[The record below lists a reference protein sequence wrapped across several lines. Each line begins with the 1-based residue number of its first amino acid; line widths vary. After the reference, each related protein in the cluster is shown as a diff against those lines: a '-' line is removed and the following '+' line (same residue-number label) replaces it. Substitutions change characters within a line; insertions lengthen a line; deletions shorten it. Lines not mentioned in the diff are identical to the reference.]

1 MSQDKPPSSNG
12 KQSWWKRLKT
22 TFSKTPQD
30 RTALI
35 EILRDFEASNIL
47 DPDVLMMLEGAL
59 HVAEIQVREIMVPRV
74 QMVVIRHSAE
84 PEHILKTVIES
95 GHSRF
100 PVVSDDQDDVLGIL
114 LAKDLLSCF
123 VGDEP
128 EVFAV
133 KKLMRPAVF
142 VPESKRLNVLLRD
155 FRTNRNHMAIVVDEY
170 GIAGLVTIEDIIE
183 EIVGEIE
190 DETDLDEEQLIEQHG
205 RNHYTV
211 QAITPIDEFNDYF
224 GTQLGH
230 NDYDT
235 IGGLV
240 IDGFGYL
247 PKRGEI
253 IELTG
258 YNVKV
263 LRADKRRI
271 HLLRFEKTPVSQ
283 TGTPPA

>member
-1 MSQDKPPSSNG
+1 MSKDKPPSSH
-12 KQSWWKRLKT
+12 KKKAWWKLLNAA
-22 TFSKTPQD
+22 FSKTPRD
-30 RTALI
+30 LPALI
-35 EILRDFEASNIL
+35 EVLRESEATNIL

-59 HVAEIQVREIMVPRV
+59 HVAELQVGDIMVPRV

-84 PEHILKTVIES
+84 PENIMKTVIES

-100 PVVSDDQDDVLGIL
+100 PVVSDDQNDVLGIL

-123 VGDEP
+123 VDDEP
-128 EVFAV
+128 EQFAV
-133 KKLMRPAVF
+133 KHLMRPAVF
-142 VPESKRLNVLLRD
+142 VPESKHLNVLLRD

-170 GIAGLVTIEDIIE
+170 GIAGLVTIEDIME

-190 DETDLDEEQLIEQHG
+190 DEHDLNEEAFIKQHG
-205 RNHYTV
+205 RNRYTV
-211 QAITPIDEFNDYF
+211 QAFTPIDDFNDYF
-224 GTQLGH
+224 DTQLSH
-230 NDYDT
+230 ADYDT

-240 IDGFGYL
+240 INEIGYL

-253 IELTG
+253 IDLAG

-271 HLLRFEKTPVSQ
+271 HLLRFEKTSVSQ
-283 TGTPPA
+283 PGPPPA

>member
-1 MSQDKPPSSNG
+1 MSKDKPPSSHN
-12 KQSWWKRLKT
+12 KKAWWKLLNT
-22 TFSKTPQD
+22 TFSNAPRD
-30 RTALI
+30 LPELI
-35 EILRDFEASNIL
+35 EVLREAEARSIL

-59 HVAEIQVREIMVPRV
+59 HVAEMQVRDIMVPRV
-74 QMVVIRHSAE
+74 QMVVIRHTAE
-84 PEHILKTVIES
+84 PENIMKTVIES

-100 PVVSDDQDDVLGIL
+100 PVVSDDQNDVLGIL

-123 VGDEP
+123 VDDEP
-128 EVFAV
+128 EQFAV
-133 KKLMRPAVF
+133 KHLMRPVVF

-155 FRTNRNHMAIVVDEY
+155 FRTNRNHMAVVVDEY
-170 GIAGLVTIEDIIE
+170 GIAGLVTIEDIME

-190 DETDLDEEQLIEQHG
+190 DETDLNEEAFIKQHG
-205 RNHYTV
+205 RNRYTV
-211 QAITPIDEFNDYF
+211 QAFTPIDDFNDYF
-224 GTQLGH
+224 DTQLSH

-240 IDGFGYL
+240 INEFGHL

-253 IELTG
+253 IELAD

-271 HLLRFEKTPVSQ
+271 HLLRFEKTSVSQ
-283 TGTPPA
+283 PGTPPP

>member
-1 MSQDKPPSSNG
+1 MQANHNK
-12 KQSWWKRLKT
+12 KAWWKLLNA
-22 TFSKTPQD
+22 TFSNTPRD
-30 RTALI
+30 LPALI
-35 EILRDFEASNIL
+35 EVLRESEARNIL

-59 HVAEIQVREIMVPRV
+59 HVAELQVGDIMVPRV

-84 PEHILKTVIES
+84 PENIMKTVIES

-100 PVVSDDQDDVLGIL
+100 PVVSDDQNDVLGIL

-123 VGDEP
+123 VDDEP
-128 EVFAV
+128 EQFAV
-133 KKLMRPAVF
+133 KHLMRPVVF
-142 VPESKRLNVLLRD
+142 VPESKHLNVLLRD

-170 GIAGLVTIEDIIE
+170 GIAGLVTIEDIME

-190 DETDLDEEQLIEQHG
+190 DEHDLNEEAFIKQHG
-205 RNHYTV
+205 RNRYTV
-211 QAITPIDEFNDYF
+211 QAFTPIYDFNDYF
-224 GTQLGH
+224 DTQLSH
-230 NDYDT
+230 ADYDT

-240 IDGFGYL
+240 IKDFGYL

-253 IELTG
+253 IELAG

-271 HLLRFEKTPVSQ
+271 HLLRFEKTSVSQ
-283 TGTPPA
+283 PGTTPA